1 MGSVYPYREIKSFKA
16 FVQTVLPT
24 VYDDSLSYYE
34 LLNKVVEH
42 LNTMGVTINTMQ
54 AWINANAIETYDI
67 IVNSTYGNISNILD
81 DVKTAVNDNQI
92 VRFIVNPPG
101 LYKYV
106 CYYSGGAVE
115 TIPETDRT
123 RDIMYFCGF
132 KVESST
138 RNTFRIF
145 KLDTTNGNYT
155 EYDYKLI
162 NESDLTSVIR
172 NVFTYIDNT
181 VNSAVPVHGEYN
193 ATSGVLSG
201 ANYDTFE
208 SAINAGK
215 VCSIVVKRD
224 NQPGVTCYYSSN
236 IRYLNESFE
245 TFIFSGDIV
254 DPSGNTKG
262 ILNVKV
268 QPESVPESVTVT
280 ETILETNLTAVNV
293 TFNVTHHD
301 NAYQLYSVNK
311 TPSEI
316 IHALANNNNLDAK
329 IRVYNTIGND
339 LYSEYRNINY
349 YGLVTSTETTIS
361 LLCQFTDN
369 FNKYL
374 THSFTFNQ
382 SENDTDTWEMT
393 YSNSTELY
401 NLHFSISPTS
411 ASDDTPKVSTASATP
426 TEVADM
432 LSLVN
437 RKPVRC
443 FFDVTA
449 GENNTVFYNANGY
462 SCSVYKYKE
471 NLSDTQKVVVSFT
484 DYPMYIMGDVVNN
497 TWTVYKKSDGG
508 LPSVSASDNGKF
520 LRVVNGAWAAATVPS
535 AESNSFGG
543 GA

>member
-1 MGSVYPYREIKSFKA
+1 MSSVYPYREIKSFKA

-67 IVNSTYGNISNILD
+67 IVNSTYGNISNIID

-92 VRFIVNPPG
+92 VRFIVNTPG

-115 TIPETDRT
+115 TIPETETT

-162 NESDLTSVIR
+162 NESDLTSVIN

-181 VNSAVPVHGEYN
+181 VNSAIPVHGEYN

-201 ANYDTFE
+201 ADYDTFD

-215 VCSIVVKRD
+215 VCYITVKRD
-224 NQPGVTCYYSSN
+224 NQPDVTCYYSSK

-245 TFIFSGDIV
+245 TFIFSGETV
-254 DPSGNTKG
+254 NPNGSTKG

-268 QPESVPESVTVT
+268 QPESVAVT
-280 ETILETNLTAVNV
+280 ETILETNLTAINV
-293 TFNVTHHD
+293 TFDVTLQN
-301 NAYQLYSVNK
+301 NAYTLNSVNK
-311 TPSEI
+311 NPSEVI
-316 IHALANNNNLDAK
+316 LALSNNSNLDAK
-329 IRVYNTIGND
+329 VRIFSEAGNYD
-339 LYSEYRNINY
+339 FAEYRNINY
-349 YGLVTSTETTIS
+349 YGLTTSAGSTIS

-369 FNKYL
+369 SNKYL
-374 THSFTFNQ
+374 THSFTFDQ
-382 SENDTDTWEMT
+382 SENDADAWEMT
-393 YSNSTELY
+393 YTTSTELY
-401 NLHFSISPTS
+401 TLHFSISPTS

-426 TEVADM
+426 AQVADM

-497 TWTVYKKSDGG
+497 TWTVYKKSNGN
-508 LPSVSASDNGKF
+508 LPSVTATDNGKF
-520 LRVVNGAWAAATVPS
+520 LRVVNGVWAAATVPS
-535 AESNSFGG
+535 AENNSFGG

>member
-67 IVNSTYGNISNILD
+67 IVNSTYGNISNIID

-106 CYYSGGAVE
+106 CYYSGGATE
-115 TIPETDRT
+115 TIPETETT

-162 NESDLTSVIR
+162 NESDLTSVVSNI
-172 NVFTYIDNT
+172 FTYIDNT

-201 ANYDTFE
+201 ADYDTFD
-208 SAINAGK
+208 SAIYAGK
-215 VCSIVVKRD
+215 VCSIVVKRA
-224 NQPGVTCYYSSN
+224 NQPDVTCYYSSK
-236 IRYLNESFE
+236 ITYLNESFE
-245 TFIFSGDIV
+245 TFIFSGDTV
-254 DPSGNTKG
+254 NPNGSTKG

-268 QPESVPESVTVT
+268 QPESVTFS
-280 ETILETNLTAVNV
+280 ETTIETDITAVNV
-293 TFNVTHHD
+293 TFNVT
-301 NAYQLYSVNK
+301 YQNNEYSLYSVNK
-311 TPSEI
+311 TPQEV
-316 IHALANNNNLDAK
+316 IHAIANNSNIDAK
-329 IRVYNTIGND
+329 LRVYSAAGD
-339 LYSEYRNINY
+339 YLFEEYRSINY
-349 YGLVTSTETTIS
+349 YGLTTTTETTIT
-361 LLCQFTDN
+361 LVCQFAGLYNYITE
-369 FNKYL
+369 
-374 THSFTFNQ
+374 TFTFNKN
-382 SENDTDTWEMT
+382 ENDANAWEMT
-393 YSNSTELY
+393 HTTSTELY
-401 NLHFSISPTS
+401 TLHFSISPTS
-411 ASDDTPKVSTASATP
+411 VSDDTPKVSTASATP
-426 TEVADM
+426 TEVSNM
-432 LSLVN
+432 LSMVN

-443 FFDVTA
+443 FFDITA

-497 TWTVYKKSDGG
+497 TWAVHKKSDGG
-508 LPSVSASDNGKF
+508 LPSVNASDNGKF